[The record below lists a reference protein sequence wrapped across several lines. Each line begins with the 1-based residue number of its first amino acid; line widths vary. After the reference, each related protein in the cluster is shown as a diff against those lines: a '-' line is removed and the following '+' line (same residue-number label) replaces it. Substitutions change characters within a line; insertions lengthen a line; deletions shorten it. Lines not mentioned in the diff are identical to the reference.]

1 MMKGLAARPSG
12 FSTSEAFCTSK
23 PFFSFTVIGRT
34 KVGELRT
41 AAFFIQSPCDNKKTY
56 LIKNKKLGGS
66 YHGGKYCGF

>member
-1 MMKGLAARPSG
+1 MMKGLASRPSG
-12 FSTSEAFCTSK
+12 FSTSDAFCTSK

-41 AAFFIQSPCDNKKTY
+41 AAFFIQRPCDNKKT
-56 LIKNKKLGGS
+56 LSHQNKKLGGS

>member
-1 MMKGLAARPSG
+1 MMKGLAYRPSG

-23 PFFSFTVIGRT
+23 PFFSFTVIGWT

-41 AAFFIQSPCDNKKTY
+41 AAFFIQRPCDNKKTY